1 MPYIAPAS
9 VALPCAVFVS
19 ASVFVTVRFHF
30 FKTLSNDLCV
40 TLFHSIGAVCFWG
53 TTYLSAVS
61 TSSSVYGLSPLTRT
75 FSNFAMP
82 SASVVAYKSTLTPL
96 SEVP

>member
-30 FKTLSNDLCV
+30 LRTLLKDTV
-40 TLFHSIGAVCFWG
+40 AVF
-53 TTYLSAVS
+53 
-61 TSSSVYGLSPLTRT
+61 
-75 FSNFAMP
+75 
-82 SASVVAYKSTLTPL
+82 PL
-96 SEVP
+96 STFTVFDFCSAYSVGVCSVTVYFPGTRSVNSNSPFEFVFTVLL